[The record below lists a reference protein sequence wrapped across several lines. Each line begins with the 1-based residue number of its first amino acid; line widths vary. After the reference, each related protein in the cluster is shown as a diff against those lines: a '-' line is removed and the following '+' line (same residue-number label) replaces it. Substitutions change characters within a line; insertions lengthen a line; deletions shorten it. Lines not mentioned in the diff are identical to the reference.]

1 MPMFDHTTGH
11 HLAHQASLQHQ
22 DLVQQQT
29 MQHHQQATQAA
40 QMAHQQLEAMHQE
53 AVQQHFQA
61 LLTPQ
66 PAGQRFLSLGRFVF
80 AVLDSILGD

>member
-1 MPMFDHTTGH
+1 MFDHTTGH

-22 DLVQQQT
+22 DLVQQHET
-29 MQHHQQATQAA
+29 MQHHQQAVQTA
-40 QMAHQQLEAMHQE
+40 QIAHQQLEAMHQE

-61 LLTPQ
+61 LLSPQ
-66 PAGQRFLSLGRFVF
+66 PVGQRFLSFGRFVF

>member
-1 MPMFDHTTGH
+1 MFGHTPGPN
-11 HLAHQASLQHQ
+11 LAHQASSQHQ
-22 DLVQQQT
+22 DLVQQHET